1 MWNGL
6 VELKEY
12 PRIDV
17 TVDVVLIGR
26 KAGVPHILL
35 IKRANQPYQGHYAL
49 PGGFVDTTDLSIP
62 EAASRELLEE
72 TGVQILPKELA
83 LVDVLGSPTRDPR
96 GYFTTVAYRA
106 EVPELLET
114 TAGDDAKV
122 AEWIP
127 WSQIN
132 AGQVPLAFDHSVIV
146 ERAMRD

>member
-1 MWNGL
+1 MW
-6 VELKEY
+6 
-12 PRIDV
+12 
-17 TVDVVLIGR
+17 LIGR

-83 LVDVLGSPTRDPR
+83 LVDDKGNDF
-96 GYFTTVAYRA
+96 FTDVAYRA

>member
-62 EAASRELLEE
+62 EATSRELLEE

-83 LVDVLGSPTRDPR
+83 LVDDKGNDFFTDP
-96 GYFTTVAYRA
+96 GGVT
-106 EVPELLET
+106 
-114 TAGDDAKV
+114 
-122 AEWIP
+122 
-127 WSQIN
+127 
-132 AGQVPLAFDHSVIV
+132 VPLSGIRVRSK
-146 ERAMRD
+146 ER